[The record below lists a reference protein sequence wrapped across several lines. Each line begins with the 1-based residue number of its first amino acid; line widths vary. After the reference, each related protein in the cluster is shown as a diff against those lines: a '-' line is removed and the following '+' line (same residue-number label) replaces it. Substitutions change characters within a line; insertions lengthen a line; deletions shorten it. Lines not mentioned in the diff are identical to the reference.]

1 MARAPSQH
9 TAGIGRQDEIGRV
22 QRASVVKAVVPT
34 RVLDDTVRRVVSSD
48 NPRQRLSQGA
58 SPTQSRPT
66 TTGGSTPEAR
76 GESVNELAE
85 PIAPLAV
92 PLAEPR
98 TRVAANINDDA
109 QLIAA
114 CRRGEARAMERL
126 YHQYKRRV
134 FGMAHRIVGASDA
147 EEVAQEVFVRIFR
160 ALANFR
166 GDSALSTWIYRLTVN
181 AALSHLAKRGRR
193 QEVGDDGLTDMPA
206 PPTVA
211 RDSALAA
218 RIEAALAE
226 LPPGYRAILVLHDVE
241 GLSHEEC
248 ASILECRVG
257 TCKSQ
262 LHKARARMRE
272 LLGESL
278 SPGGA
283 S

>member
-1 MARAPSQH
+1 M
-9 TAGIGRQDEIGRV
+9 
-22 QRASVVKAVVPT
+22 
-34 RVLDDTVRRVVSSD
+34 
-48 NPRQRLSQGA
+48 
-58 SPTQSRPT
+58 
-66 TTGGSTPEAR
+66 TG
-76 GESVNELAE
+76 
-85 PIAPLAV
+85 PLAG

-98 TRVAANINDDA
+98 PRIAAALTDDNE
-109 QLIAA
+109 LIAA

-181 AALSHLAKRGRR
+181 ASLSHLAKRGRR
-193 QEVGDDGLTDMPA
+193 HEVGDDGLTDLPA
-206 PPTVA
+206 PPPA
-211 RDSALAA
+211 ERDSALAS
-218 RIEAALAE
+218 RIEAALAV

-248 ASILECRVG
+248 AAILECRVG

-262 LHKARARMRE
+262 LHKARARMRD
-272 LLGESL
+272 LLGDSL
-278 SPGGA
+278 RGPGDA
-283 S
+283 R